1 MYQDAE
7 GLVQVEKDFVIF
19 ADGYEINKDFILQ
32 RGRQIEGDGGC
43 GQRMSEWG
51 VGTRDQSQ
59 VSCIA
64 GRFFTV

>member
-43 GQRMSEWG
+43 GQRNQLGCFG
-51 VGTRDQSQ
+51 VIQED
-59 VSCIA
+59 IN
-64 GRFFTV
+64 